1 MGMPNQVDRLARLSL
16 VAALGL
22 AVFGRLLHETG
33 TAPFWGGLLFAFGE
47 AALVGGLADWF
58 AVRALFVHPFGIP
71 FPHTALIPRNR
82 PRIIREIREL
92 VQNEWLPRSLLT
104 AKVEAFDFVGDGLLP
119 IVGPLKSHLREVIRS
134 VARDVLDE
142 TSPHA
147 LAGFL
152 GRGLA
157 GSIDADRVGPFLA
170 DLANRAREQRWLQPL
185 LHEWVKRLEAWASSA
200 QSRETIRLRLQQI
213 AEAYRERGWFKKFT
227 YRVAEFFGGVDLNHL
242 AILIQAEAQRFISEQ
257 LADESQMH
265 QVVRDGLANIGAR
278 LRQDPEF
285 LGEVRAFILRS
296 TDTGALTSLLEPVLS
311 SLREEGKRELADP
324 ESRLVAAAM
333 GHLDGWLHRLEH
345 DRELR
350 DLVNAWCRR
359 LVGTIVEENHSLI
372 GTLVEEQLNRLSDQ
386 KLTELIEAKV
396 GEDLNWI
403 RINGSL
409 VGGLVGLLLYLSFNL
424 VTMRVPRQ

>member
-1 MGMPNQVDRLARLSL
+1 MGMPNQVDRWARLSL
-16 VAALGL
+16 LAALGL
-22 AVFGRLLHETG
+22 AVFGKLLDATG

-82 PRIIREIREL
+82 PRIVREIREL

-119 IVGPLKSHLREVIRS
+119 IVEPVKPHLREVIRS

-142 TSPHA
+142 TSPQA
-147 LAGFL
+147 LAGFI

-157 GSIDADRVGPFLA
+157 GSIDADKVGPFLA
-170 DLANRAREQRWLQPL
+170 DLANRTREQRWLEPL
-185 LHEWVKRLEAWASSA
+185 LHEWVYRLQQWVNSPP
-200 QSRETIRLRLQQI
+200 SRETILLRLQQI
-213 AEAYRERGWFKKFT
+213 AGAYRQRGWFKKFT
-227 YRVAEFFGGVDLNHL
+227 YQVAEFFGGVDLYQL
-242 AILIQAEAQRFISEQ
+242 ATLIQAETQRFLNDQ
-257 LADESQMH
+257 LADASQLH
-265 QVVRDGLANIGAR
+265 EIVRDSLANIEGR
-278 LRQDPEF
+278 LREDPEF

-296 TDTGALTSLLEPVLS
+296 ADTGSLTALLEPVLH
-311 SLREEGKRELADP
+311 SLREEGKRELTDP

-333 GHLDGWLHRLEH
+333 AHLDGWLHRLEH
-345 DRELR
+345 DHELR
-350 DLVNAWCRR
+350 DQVNAWCRR
-359 LVGTIVEENHSLI
+359 LVSTIVEENHSLI

-403 RINGSL
+403 RLNGSL
-409 VGGLVGLLLYLSFNL
+409 VGGLVGMLLYLSFTL
-424 VTMRVPRQ
+424 ITLGITPR